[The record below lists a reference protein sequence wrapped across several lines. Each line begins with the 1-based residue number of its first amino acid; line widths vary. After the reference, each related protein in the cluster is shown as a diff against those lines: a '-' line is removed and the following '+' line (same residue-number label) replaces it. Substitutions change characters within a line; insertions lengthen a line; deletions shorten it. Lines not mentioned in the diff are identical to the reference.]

1 MPPRGTSVWTHTN
14 TLLTYT
20 QMGLWITEK
29 VPLDDYVMELCLL
42 SLQNHQM
49 DSRNPEF

>member
-1 MPPRGTSVWTHTN
+1 MQKIDFFYRFKGGARLKKSEDH
-14 TLLTYT
+14 
-20 QMGLWITEK
+20 WITEK

-49 DSRNPEF
+49 DSRNPEL